1 MIRLPK
7 IILALFVVAL
17 LVTLTA
23 PAYAGDTKGKIMSVN
38 ADRLEFVLNASD
50 GKNLNF
56 KMDED
61 AQVLINNQ
69 EAQLS
74 DLKTG
79 DQVNV
84 VGRQENGQWLAI
96 EVRCQRK

>member
-7 IILALFVVAL
+7 IFLALFVAAL

-23 PAYAGDTKGKIMSVN
+23 PAFAGDTKGKIMSVN
-38 ADRLEFVLNASD
+38 ADRLEFVLNVPD
-50 GKNLNF
+50 GKNVKF
-56 KMDED
+56 QMDED

-74 DLKTG
+74 DLRAG

-84 VGRQENGQWLAI
+84 IGREEGGQWLAI